1 MKSRPSGRLFLL
13 IFGSLLFFSTPLFA
27 QKGAITGVV
36 VDAETGETL
45 IGANVLIEGTA
56 TGTTTDFDGRYAIHA
71 LDAGMYSVV
80 FSYIGYNSV
89 TVSGVE
95 VVADETVRVDITLSA
110 EAIGLGE
117 VIVEARAVQNTE
129 ASLLRERQKS
139 ISVSDAISA
148 EAISRSGSGDAAG
161 AMTKVTGA
169 SVVGGKY
176 VYIRGLGERYSSTQL
191 NGATLPS
198 ADPDKQAF
206 QLDLFPTSLLDN
218 IVTTKTFTPDKP
230 GSFTGGLVNVG
241 TKNFPDT
248 FTLQFTTSSSY
259 NDQSSLSNSFLS
271 YDLGDLDWLGY
282 DDGNRDIPAIFQ
294 DPNLQIPTEVE
305 ARFDPTKAQ
314 LLDNVSR
321 AFRPEMEPTVARAP
335 VNSGFSM
342 AFGNQIPFLGRPLG
356 VIASLTY
363 NRATSFYDNGAAG
376 RYELVGGTVQQIDQL
391 TPLRNLVD
399 TRGSQEANWG
409 GVATLSY
416 KPHPN
421 HELSTTFLRTQ
432 NGTSDTR
439 YLEGFWQDLS
449 GNSTFQTRVLGY
461 QERSLNSLQFKGEHA
476 VRTVTAEWRA
486 SFATSVQD
494 EPDLRYFS
502 NHFTLVDADTV
513 YQKPASLY
521 PSPARFFRNLE
532 EQNQEYGLDLSVPF
546 KLAGK
551 SSKVMF
557 GGNYIDVHRDFNER
571 RFEYRQGAGFS
582 YSAFGGDNDAFF
594 ASTGIIGTGTAGRPT
609 FGNYIIDASSLKS
622 NYTGDQTISAGYAM
636 ADLLLTRKL
645 RLIGG
650 VRLEAT
656 RMTTQSADSALV
668 AGRLENDDYLPSVN
682 LVYALTDNMNLRAA
696 ATQTLARPTFRELA
710 PYATFDFV
718 GDFVFSGSSNL
729 KRTLVTNYDLR
740 WEWFVR
746 PGEILAVSGFYK
758 GFENPIERVIQTS
771 VGNNTMSIQNVA
783 TGRVVG
789 AEFEFRRRLD
799 AFASILENFDVG
811 GNLALVHSEVDIP
824 EEELMVI
831 RSADAEAATSRPLE
845 GQSPFVVNFD
855 LTYQKPEWGSIASIY
870 YNAFGDRLRV
880 VSEGAAPD
888 IYERARGTVDI
899 IYSQRIWRSVS
910 LKFAVKNI
918 TDSDATLSQSFKD
931 IDYVYQ
937 QFEAGRTYSLS
948 FTYKVE

>member
-1 MKSRPSGRLFLL
+1 MISRASVRLSALL
-13 IFGSLLFFSTPLFA
+13 FGSLLLFSTPLFA
-27 QKGAITGVV
+27 QKGAISGVV

-45 IGANVLIEGTA
+45 IGANVLIEGTT
-56 TGTTTDFDGRYAIHA
+56 TGSTTDFDGHYEIRT
-71 LDAGMYSVV
+71 LDAGTYTLV
-80 FSYIGYNSV
+80 FSYIGYNAV

-95 VVADETVRVDITLSA
+95 VVADETARVDITLSA

-139 ISVSDAISA
+139 IAVSDAISA

-191 NGATLPS
+191 NGASLPS

-206 QLDLFPTSLLDN
+206 QLDLFPASLLDN

-241 TKNFPDT
+241 TKNFPESL
-248 FTLQFTTSSSY
+248 TLQFSTSSSY

-282 DDGNRDIPAIFQ
+282 DDGDRDIPAIFQ

-314 LLDNVSR
+314 LLDDVSR

-342 AFGNQIPFLGRPLG
+342 AFGNQIPFFGRPLG
-356 VIASLTY
+356 VTASLTY
-363 NRATSFYDNGAAG
+363 NRSTSFYDNGTAG

-391 TPLRNLVD
+391 TPLRSLVD
-399 TRGSQEANWG
+399 ARGSQEANWG
-409 GVATLSY
+409 GVATLAY

-476 VRTVTAEWRA
+476 LRKVTAEWRA
-486 SFATSVQD
+486 SIAKSEQD

-502 NHFTLVDADTV
+502 NHYTVNDADTV

-532 EQNQEYGLDLSVPF
+532 EKNQEYGLDIAVPF

-557 GGNYIDVHRDFNER
+557 GGNYTDVHRDFNER

-582 YSAFGGDNDAFF
+582 YSTFEGDNDAFF
-594 ASTGIIGTGTAGRPT
+594 SSVGIIGTGTAGRPT
-609 FGNYIIDASSLKS
+609 FGNYITDASSLKS
-622 NYTGDQTISAGYAM
+622 NYTGDQTVSAGYAM
-636 ADLLLTRKL
+636 ADLLLSRKL
-645 RLIGG
+645 RFIGG

-656 RMTTQSADSALV
+656 RMTTESADTSLV
-668 AGRLENDDYLPSVN
+668 VGRLENDDYLPSVN
-682 LVYALTDNMNLRAA
+682 LVYALTENMNLRAA

-729 KRTLVTNYDLR
+729 KRTLITNYDLR

-771 VGNNTMSIQNVA
+771 VGNNTMSIQNVES
-783 TGRVVG
+783 GLVVG
-789 AEFEFRRRLD
+789 AEFELRRRLD
-799 AFASILENFDVG
+799 VITTALANFEIG

-824 EEELMVI
+824 EEELQVI
-831 RSADAEAATSRPLE
+831 RSADADASTSRPLE
-845 GQSPFVVNFD
+845 GQSPYVVNVD
-855 LTYQKPEWGSIASIY
+855 LTYQKPEWGSVASIY

-888 IYERARGTVDI
+888 IYERARGTLDVV
-899 IYSQRIWRSVS
+899 YSQRIWRGVS

-931 IDYVYQ
+931 VDYVYQ
-937 QFEAGRTYSLS
+937 QYESGRTYSLS